1 VPEAAPDLY
10 ELARAHTW
18 GHFSQP
24 VTPGGHPLVIERGE
38 GPYLWDLEGR
48 RYLDGLAGLYTVQIG
63 HGRRELAEVAA
74 DPAARLAYYPF
85 WAHAHPPG
93 IQLSARLAALA
104 PGDLDRVFLTTGGS
118 DAVETAWK
126 LARQHFALR
135 GQPGRYKVV
144 SRYLAYHGTTLGALT
159 ITGLPPIRAPFE
171 PLAPGGIKV
180 PNTNHYRPA
189 LCPDE
194 GCDLSCAEAIE
205 AAIVDE
211 GPDTVAAVFLEPVQN
226 AGGCFTPPEGY
237 FARVREICDRHGV
250 LLVSDEVICG
260 FGRLGHWF
268 GAERYGYQPD
278 MITVAKGL
286 TSGYS
291 PLGAV
296 IVGDRIA
303 QPFLDAGEAFQHGL
317 TFGGHPVSCAVALA
331 NLDVIER
338 EDLNGHVLAHEDE
351 LARTLDDLRDLPI
364 VGDVRG
370 AGYFWAIELVTDQ
383 ATKGQFDAPQRHRLL
398 REVLGP
404 RLLEL
409 GLICRQDDRGDAVIQ
424 LSPTLVCGSEQID
437 EIGRAL
443 RTALIEAMAEMDV
456 AA

>member
-1 VPEAAPDLY
+1 MTDANPDL
-10 ELARAHTW
+10 ESLARAHVW
-18 GHFSQP
+18 GHFGKP
-24 VTPGGHPLVIERGE
+24 VPAAGGPIVIERGE
-38 GPYLWDLEGR
+38 GPYVYDTHGK

-63 HGRRELAEVAA
+63 HGRRQMAEAA
-74 DPAARLAYYPF
+74 AAQTERLAYYPL
-85 WAHAHPPG
+85 WSYAHRPG
-93 IQLSARLAALA
+93 IELSARLAALA
-104 PGDLDRVFLTTGGS
+104 PGDLNRVFLTVGGS
-118 DAVETAWK
+118 DAVESAWK
-126 LARQHFALR
+126 LVRQHFALK
-135 GQPGRYKVV
+135 GEPGRYKVV
-144 SRYLAYHGTTLGALT
+144 SRHLAYHGTTLGALT

-189 LCPDE
+189 VCPED
-194 GCDLSCAEAIE
+194 GCDLSCADAIE

-211 GPDTVAAVFLEPVQN
+211 GPETVAAVFLEPLQN

-237 FARVREICDRHGV
+237 FARVREICDRYGV

-268 GAERYGYQPD
+268 GADRYGYQPD
-278 MITVAKGL
+278 LITVAKGL
-286 TSGYS
+286 TSGYA
-291 PLGAV
+291 PLGGV
-296 IVGDRIA
+296 IVSDRVA
-303 QPFLDAGEAFQHGL
+303 EPFTENDQIFQHGL

-331 NLDVIER
+331 NLDVLES

-351 LARTLDDLRDLPI
+351 LQRALDDLRDLPV

-383 ATKGQFDAPQRHRLL
+383 ATKGRFEAAARHHLL
-398 REVLGP
+398 RELVGP
-404 RLLEL
+404 RLVEL

-437 EIGRAL
+437 EIGQMLRA
-443 RTALIEAMAEMDV
+443 ALIDAMAAMEV